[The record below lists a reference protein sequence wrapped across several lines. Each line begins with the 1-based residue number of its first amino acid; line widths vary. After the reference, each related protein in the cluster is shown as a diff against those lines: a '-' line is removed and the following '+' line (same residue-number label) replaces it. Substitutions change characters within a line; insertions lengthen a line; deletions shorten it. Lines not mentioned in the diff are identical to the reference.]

1 MDLTENLSLIKSKL
15 SVRKFECNKVNV
27 DTIFP
32 VERGAY
38 LLGNPYSPIAV
49 VIPKP
54 DQKLAQLA
62 IEAGASIA
70 GFVRTANIGLEK
82 IIVNIVANPNIRYIL
97 LFGKEA
103 EGYLPGHTLLA
114 LHENA
119 VDKRGKVIGGL
130 GMTPYIRNI
139 PREIIDRFRNQI
151 IYVINLLG
159 HSDERILKQVI
170 KAALQEPENAK
181 ALLVA
186 NKRYLLYD
194 RGAYSCAP
202 IIHPITQKIAKEG
215 VYEILTPLS
224 TCINSPNVSEAYC
237 LLVEAVENAGREI
250 EDERGEKTRE
260 LLNVQIHI
268 FDPSKDFIPKKY
280 RPTLSLKTDA
290 EVKEYL
296 EKLAKCYF
304 MDKTTV
310 AYEEGEFKFVP
321 ARLTYTPGSR
331 LTNFHNINQIKIT
344 LKALKNAIRNDV
356 QTRRIIMSLI
366 DPTVDLTED
375 TQQAEIPCFTQYM
388 IYPRK
393 INHKWKLHAVFSM
406 RSLDVLKAFVA
417 DAYAGICLQ
426 RFFAE
431 QCSVQLGTFTI
442 NIGSAHLYLSDI
454 VSVTEK
460 SKQEVD

>member
-1 MDLTENLSLIKSKL
+1 MDLIENLSLTKSKL
-15 SVRKFECNKVNV
+15 SIRKFKCNKVNV
-27 DTIFP
+27 DTTFP
-32 VERGAY
+32 VEGGAY

-54 DQKLAQLA
+54 DHRLAQVA

-82 IIVNIVANPNIRYIL
+82 IIINIVANPNIRYIL

-119 VDKRGKVIGGL
+119 VDNHGKVIGGL

-159 HSDERILKQVI
+159 HSDEQVLKEVI
-170 KAALQEPENAK
+170 KATLQEPENAK
-181 ALLVA
+181 ELLAA
-186 NKRYLLYD
+186 NRRYLLYD
-194 RGAYSCAP
+194 RGAYSSAP
-202 IIHPITQKIAKEG
+202 IVYSITQKIAEEG

-224 TCINSPNVSEAYC
+224 TCINSPNVSKAYF

-250 EDERGEKTRE
+250 IDERGEKTKE
-260 LLNVQIHI
+260 LLNIQIHI
-268 FDPSKDFIPKKY
+268 SDPLKDLIPKKY
-280 RPTLSLKTDA
+280 RPTLSLKTHA

-304 MDKTTV
+304 MDNTTV
-310 AYEEGEFKFVP
+310 AYEEGVFKFVP

-331 LTNFHNINQIKIT
+331 LTNFHNINQIKNS
-344 LKALKNAIRNDV
+344 LKALRNAIKNDI

-393 INHKWKLHAVFSM
+393 INHRWKLHAVFSM
-406 RSLDVLKAFVA
+406 RSLDALKAFVA

-431 QCSVQLGTFTI
+431 RCSIQLGTFTM
-442 NIGSAHLYLSDI
+442 NIGSAHLYLSDM
-454 VSVTEK
+454 VSVKTG
-460 SKQEVD
+460 S